1 MDDVPT
7 PERRAMPRIR
17 PKGSVTLRWKDQ
29 PVRGRLVDL
38 GPGGACV
45 RIATELPREL
55 VRKLVDIDLRLD
67 GRQATWLTL
76 CGRVLRIDAE
86 GRIAVAF
93 DAVPPAFER
102 MISDETDASRH
113 EEGIRRVV
121 LVDASRDRRAIIA
134 AAFRAADCEVV
145 DVSTPLEAIVR
156 LGESRYDPKL
166 IAIADSV
173 PEWIADELRA
183 FVHVEHPRARIV
195 AIGAELLHPAAQ
207 AERCASREP
216 GPDLVARV
224 RDLLEPVRE
233 PAPDRSAD

>member
-1 MDDVPT
+1 M
-7 PERRAMPRIR
+7 
-17 PKGSVTLRWKDQ
+17 
-29 PVRGRLVDL
+29 DL
-38 GPGGACV
+38 GLGGACV
-45 RIATELPREL
+45 RVAAAIPREL
-55 VRKLVDIDLRLD
+55 VNKLVDIDLRLD
-67 GRQATWLTL
+67 GRQATWITL
-76 CGRVLRIDAE
+76 SGRVLRIDAE

-102 MISDETDASRH
+102 LIVDETDASRH

-134 AAFRAADCEVV
+134 AAFRAADCEVI

-173 PEWIADELRA
+173 PEWISDELRA

-195 AIGAELLHPAAQ
+195 AIGAELLHPATQ
-207 AERCASREP
+207 VERGVAREP
-216 GPDLVARV
+216 GAELVARV
-224 RDLLEPVRE
+224 RELLD
-233 PAPDRSAD
+233 PAPDAAAEHAPD